1 MSIQTTPSNIIKK
14 VEDQMR
20 QLKDARDDSK
30 KLVAPLEM
38 KLLNQLI
45 KSDEN
50 ITPSNQTLKRL
61 NPKQSS
67 SAKRIR
73 SNDSRK

>member
-1 MSIQTTPSNIIKK
+1 MSIQSTPSNIIKK

-61 NPKQSS
+61 NPK
-67 SAKRIR
+67 
-73 SNDSRK
+73 